1 MKFPRACCGSGL
13 VYGDGV
19 EGGGVGFWESDS
31 CLILKIKQQRRYH
44 YSHVTHEEGA
54 SLVAQIV

>member
-1 MKFPRACCGSGL
+1 MPAAAVAL
-13 VYGDGV
+13 YYGDGV